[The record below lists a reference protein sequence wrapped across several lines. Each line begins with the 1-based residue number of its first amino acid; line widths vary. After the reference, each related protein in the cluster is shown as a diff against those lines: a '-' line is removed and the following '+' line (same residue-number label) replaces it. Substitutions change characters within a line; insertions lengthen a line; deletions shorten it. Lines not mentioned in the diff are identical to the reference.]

1 MGDLVPVTH
10 YARAQFAKG
19 VASGHG
25 TVDHRDKVLEGSKTF
40 AIAVGGMLTG
50 TPGDLVAV
58 DKVYHLAEDRLSEKK
73 AIFAHSWNIG
83 EIIFSTI
90 RKKPR
95 LSGLFL
101 PDTNSFYSFNLL

>member
-10 YARAQFAKG
+10 YARAQSAKG

-73 AIFAHSWNIG
+73 AIFAHS
-83 EIIFSTI
+83 
-90 RKKPR
+90 
-95 LSGLFL
+95 
-101 PDTNSFYSFNLL
+101 